1 MRRKVLV
8 SRRRNTCLRQ
18 GTNTSLQ
25 NVEQLD
31 AQPDKP
37 LADAWRKLSEP
48 WRPLGQDSQAQT
60 ENLYSRLLKSRC
72 LVSTKRQFTRL
83 LFSSA
88 LKKVVSPARDDTFPR
103 GFDLSLQSFSSTGS
117 IIRASHQKNAFGCS
131 MARIFLKN
139 PKWIWPGTAFAVDGA
154 SEAARVFSRFFK
166 SGCFACTRRAFSR
179 ARNHWKYK
187 ASESECFASTKHLF
201 LGSYNYKFA
210 KFHTTGNRD
219 CKDSGNGLMDIRQ
232 NAFFNLQSARPK
244 APGGARRRQEEP
256 ESTRRHQEATGGAR
270 RRQEAR
276 GGARKHQ
283 EAPGGAR
290 RRQEAPGGTQQ
301 SPSRCQEAPSRRQQ
315 TPGGT
320 RKHQ

>member
-131 MARIFLKN
+131 VARIF
-139 PKWIWPGTAFAVDGA
+139 
-154 SEAARVFSRFFK
+154 FK
-166 SGCFACTRRAFSR
+166 SKMDLAGDGFCGRWSERGCTCFFPFFQKWVFRVHETSVF
-179 ARNHWKYK
+179 
-187 ASESECFASTKHLF
+187 ESKKSLEIQ
-201 LGSYNYKFA
+201 GV
-210 KFHTTGNRD
+210 
-219 CKDSGNGLMDIRQ
+219 
-232 NAFFNLQSARPK
+232 
-244 APGGARRRQEEP
+244 
-256 ESTRRHQEATGGAR
+256 
-270 RRQEAR
+270 
-276 GGARKHQ
+276 RK
-283 EAPGGAR
+283 
-290 RRQEAPGGTQQ
+290 
-301 SPSRCQEAPSRRQQ
+301 
-315 TPGGT
+315 
-320 RKHQ
+320 

>member
-1 MRRKVLV
+1 VFGLDQTAIYTLAIFECLEKGGFACTRRHFPKRVRFVTAVVFLNWKHHPGIAPKK
-8 SRRRNTCLRQ
+8 RIW
-18 GTNTSLQ
+18 LQ
-25 NVEQLD
+25 
-31 AQPDKP
+31 
-37 LADAWRKLSEP
+37 
-48 WRPLGQDSQAQT
+48 
-60 ENLYSRLLKSRC
+60 
-72 LVSTKRQFTRL
+72 
-83 LFSSA
+83 
-88 LKKVVSPARDDTFPR
+88 R
-103 GFDLSLQSFSSTGS
+103 GAYF
-117 IIRASHQKNAFGCS
+117 
-131 MARIFLKN
+131 FLN

-154 SEAARVFSRFFK
+154 SEAARVFFRFFK

-187 ASESECFASTKHLF
+187 ASESDCFASTKHLF